1 MFNTD
6 TGQFSISDDLV
17 INPGYSFD
25 QFKLTHFY
33 NGQDGIRTIQLPEEI
48 ELWNH
53 RFIVTLFFR
62 NHIIYLVD
70 LYCVD
75 PDCDG
80 MEEPKMKSYHDN
92 ILIENGFQC
101 ENQYSWGKII
111 SSCSPRDNIASIIV
125 LYDNKRIADELKGI
139 IKKN

>member
-1 MFNTD
+1 MFNID
-6 TGQFSISDDLV
+6 NGHFSISDDLV
-17 INPGYSFD
+17 IIPGYSFD
-25 QFKLTHFY
+25 QFKKTHFY

-48 ELWNH
+48 VLWNH

-70 LYCVD
+70 LYCAD
-75 PDCDG
+75 SDCEG
-80 MEEPKMKSYHDN
+80 LEEPEMKSYHDN
-92 ILIENGFQC
+92 ILIKNGLQS

-125 LYDNKRIADELKGI
+125 LYDNPDKLK
-139 IKKN
+139 